1 MTIKRMLPAV
11 LVAAFALVAAPAQAE
26 IKTSWIDYNHGST
39 KLKGYLAHDSK
50 FAGKRPAILVVHAR
64 QGMTEVSKK
73 QGELWAS
80 FGYVA
85 FVADFFGFGQG
96 ILPKNVEE
104 MSAQTTIYRND
115 RPLMR
120 SRAQAGWDVLVKHPL
135 VDAGRIALIGYC
147 FGGDVGVEFG
157 ATGAPLALN
166 VSIHGSFDKKYTQG
180 WAKNAKGRFLILHGA
195 EDVGYPLTLVNTV
208 IDDLRS
214 AKVPFQYEVYSGAGH
229 GFSSPK
235 GKDNERANEQSI
247 ASTVRGLR
255 EVFGD

>member
-1 MTIKRMLPAV
+1 MTIKRMLPAM
-11 LVAAFALVAAPAQAE
+11 LAAAFAFVAAPAQAQ
-26 IKTSWIDYNHGST
+26 IKTDWVDYTHGST
-39 KLKGYLAHDSK
+39 KLKGYLAHDAK
-50 FAGKRPAILVVHAR
+50 FTGKRPAILVIHAR

-85 FVADFFGFGQG
+85 FVADFFGFGEG

-104 MSAQTTIYRND
+104 MSAQTTIYRKN

-120 SRAQAGWDVLVKHPL
+120 ARAQAGWDALVKHPL
-135 VDAGRIALIGYC
+135 VDASRIALVGYC

-157 ATGAPLALN
+157 SSGAPLALN
-166 VSIHGSFDKKYTQG
+166 VSIHGSFEKKYAEG
-180 WAKNAKGRFLILHGA
+180 WANNVKGRFLILHGA
-195 EDVGYPLTLVNTV
+195 EDVGYPLTTV
-208 IDDLRS
+208 ANVVDDLRT
-214 AKVPFQYEVYSGAGH
+214 AKKPFHYEIYSGASH
-229 GFSSPK
+229 GFSTPK

-247 ASTVRGLR
+247 GATARGLR